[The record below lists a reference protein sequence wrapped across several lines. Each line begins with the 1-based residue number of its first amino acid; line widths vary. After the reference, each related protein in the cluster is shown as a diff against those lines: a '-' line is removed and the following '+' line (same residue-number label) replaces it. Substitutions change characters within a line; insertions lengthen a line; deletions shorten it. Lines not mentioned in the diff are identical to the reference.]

1 MSRTSRP
8 SLPSSCSD
16 FDLPSSSTHSPNG
29 DISPIMLRLRRPS
42 LLAPKSYYP
51 EGRLHSPLAD
61 SSIIPM
67 SRKGSQN
74 GTSEAESES
83 DRERIWTDSSTSSE
97 NVTPSLPSV
106 RSESESGTDNDNV
119 MKTNSS
125 RRLST
130 PPRAVDVPEL
140 SKGLHL
146 RRLPFP
152 LKQPRILSLQAE
164 PKPEENEVKSEA
176 QFQRLLASCSVNPAQ
191 PKTPRG
197 TSDSGR
203 YPEEAGDEE
212 AQREDTPSDDGDED
226 PTFAYAPPL
235 SEPLSF
241 SKPVTP
247 AHSVNGDEMWMD
259 SPGVA
264 MDVDSQIGSPSISS
278 SLSQWRYTPP
288 PTTSAVRT
296 NKRKLED
303 RFDPYPTSAK
313 RRAVSP
319 SISHLRDHPLLLS
332 PILGG
337 SRTSG
342 TPSRTP
348 MPIPISIPNSSTS
361 SLASSPTI
369 SQPIA
374 MPRSNALGSAS
385 IASSPTMRSSMA
397 LSSPIMRAMSRRRG
411 EEDRREVE
419 GAGEGVG
426 GLRLQ

>member
-1 MSRTSRP
+1 MSETSRP
-8 SLPSSCSD
+8 SLPTSTTDFALHASSAPHT
-16 FDLPSSSTHSPNG
+16 PSG

-42 LLAPKSYYP
+42 LLAPKSFYADN
-51 EGRLHSPLAD
+51 RLHSPLAD
-61 SSIIPM
+61 FVVPV

-74 GTSEAESES
+74 GTSEAGSES
-83 DRERIWTDSSTSSE
+83 DRERMWTDSSTSSE
-97 NVTPSLPSV
+97 NVTPPLPF
-106 RSESESGTDNDNV
+106 RGESESGMDNDNI
-119 MKTNSS
+119 MKTDSS

-146 RRLPFP
+146 RRLSHP
-152 LKQPRILSLQAE
+152 LKQPRILSLQHQ
-164 PKPEENEVKSEA
+164 PKPEEEEVKSEA
-176 QFQRLLASCSVNPAQ
+176 QFQRLLASCSVNPVQ

-203 YPEEAGDEE
+203 YPEEAVEE
-212 AQREDTPSDDGDED
+212 EIQREDTPSDDGEAES
-226 PTFAYAPPL
+226 TFAFEPPVI
-235 SEPLSF
+235 EPLVF
-241 SKPVTP
+241 SKSATP
-247 AHSVNGDEMWMD
+247 AQSVNGDEMWMD
-259 SPGVA
+259 SPG
-264 MDVDSQIGSPSISS
+264 MPMEVDSQIGSPSVSS

-332 PILGG
+332 PSLGG
-337 SRTSG
+337 SRSSG
-342 TPSRTP
+342 APSRTP
-348 MPIPISIPNSSTS
+348 MPIPISIPSSSTS
-361 SLASSPTI
+361 SLTSSPTI

-374 MPRSNALGSAS
+374 IPRSNGLGSAS
-385 IASSPTMRSSMA
+385 IASSPTMRNSMA
-397 LSSPIMRAMSRRRG
+397 LSSPILRAMSRRRG
-411 EEDRREVE
+411 EEDHREVD